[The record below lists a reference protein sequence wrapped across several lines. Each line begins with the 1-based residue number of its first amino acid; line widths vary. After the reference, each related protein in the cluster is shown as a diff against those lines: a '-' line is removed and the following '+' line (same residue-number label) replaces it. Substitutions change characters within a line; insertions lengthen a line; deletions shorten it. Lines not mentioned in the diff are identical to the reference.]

1 MTWEIFVVIIKKYII
16 TNDINFDNILNPKI
30 ITSFVRH
37 KLRIAVPKAISDHT
51 NTYKNKQ
58 LTSNTIEVILKK
70 N

>member
-51 NTYKNKQ
+51 DTYKNK
-58 LTSNTIEVILKK
+58 
-70 N
+70 